1 MKKVININFQG
12 RVVPIEE
19 TAYDI
24 LKKYTESLS
33 RFFANEEGKEEIIN
47 DIEGR
52 IAELFAET
60 LKKGSTCICDNDV
73 NRIIDSMGRPEDF
86 ETEEPHYKESTNT
99 SSSNDKYNTNYSAPR
114 GRLYRD
120 EQDKILGGV
129 CGGLANYLRVDA
141 SVVRIIFAVLL
152 FGAGTGFFI
161 YLLLWVFLPSK
172 TLKSNITKRLYRNP
186 DEKVI
191 GGVSSGLAAYFNIAV
206 WIPRLIFAFPLI
218 MGVLSS
224 LFHNIFWSFDPFPS
238 IFFGSFG
245 GSLTLIYFVL
255 WGVIPE
261 ASSASEKLEMRGE
274 KVDLNTIKTTIQDD
288 LVGFKEKADKY
299 GSVISEKVNKWGDDV
314 NTAVNK
320 SGSRFGHAIAIVFKA
335 FFLFI
340 AGMIAFGLLMA
351 LIGILIGGVA
361 IFPFKNFF
369 LDGFWQLALAWT
381 TIIGFLIVPIIGF
394 IVWVVRRIMKV
405 KTKYKYF
412 GAVIGTIWTIGLF
425 SCITLVGMILNNYKT
440 KSAVEETINIQQPT
454 INKLYVTTKTDQ
466 ISFYG
471 DDWFGINYDKDD
483 VPFYGLNEDSVMMR
497 TIRISVIQSKD
508 TNYHMKIVKISR
520 GKDRVIAKQIAGNIN
535 FTLNQKDSILELPK
549 GFIITNKDKFRN
561 QQVLVIIEVP
571 IGKKIQLDKSL
582 DDYEWFDMNF
592 NKRNGWNV
600 EWDRSLSNSLSWE
613 DDVELIMGEKE
624 LINPNKKNDISNDLD
639 DLKKELERI
648 EDEKKELNDKRKNLN
663 DKKRDLLKEEK
674 NNSTTYNIK
683 KQDFITNIPSNIF
696 ISSFLIDKFS
706 F

>member
-19 TAYDI
+19 SAYDI
-24 LKKYTESLS
+24 LKQYTESLT
-33 RFFANEEGKEEIIN
+33 RFFAEEEGKEEIIN

-60 LKKGSTCICDNDV
+60 LKKGSTCICDDDV

-86 ETEEPHYKESTNT
+86 ETEEPHYKESNGA
-99 SSSNDKYNTNYSAPR
+99 SSSNYSNNNSYSAPR

-141 SVVRIIFAVLL
+141 SVVRIVFAVLL

-172 TLKSNITKRLYRNP
+172 NLKSNLTKRLYRNP

-245 GSLTLIYFVL
+245 GSLTLIYLVL
-255 WGVIPE
+255 WAVIPE
-261 ASSASEKLEMRGE
+261 ANSASEKLEMRGE
-274 KVDLNTIKTTIQDD
+274 RVDLNTIKTTIQDD

-299 GSVISEKVNKWGDDV
+299 GAVISEKVNKWGDEV
-314 NTAVNK
+314 NSTVNK
-320 SGSRFGHAIAIVFKA
+320 SGSRFGHAIGIVFKA

-340 AGMIAFGLLMA
+340 AGMIAFALLMA
-351 LIGILIGGVA
+351 LIGMLIGGVA

-394 IVWVVRRIMKV
+394 IVWVVRRIMKA

-412 GAVIGTIWTIGLF
+412 GAAIGTIWTIGLF
-425 SCITLVGMILNNYKT
+425 SCITLVAMILNNYKT
-440 KSAVEETINIQQPT
+440 KSAVEENITIQQPSN
-454 INKLYVTTKTDQ
+454 NKLYITTKRDQ

-471 DDWFGINYDKDD
+471 DDWFGINWDKNDA
-483 VPFYGLNEDSVMMR
+483 PFYGLNEDSVMMR
-497 TIRISVIQSKD
+497 TIRISVTQSKD
-508 TNYHMKIVKISR
+508 SSYHMKIVKISR
-520 GKDRVIAKQIAGNIN
+520 GKERDIAKQTASNIN
-535 FTLNQKDSILELPK
+535 FAFNQNDSILELPQ

-571 IGKKIQLDKSL
+571 VGKKIQLDKSL
-582 DDYEWFDMNF
+582 DDYEWFDLNF
-592 NKRNGWNV
+592 NKRNGWNIDL
-600 EWDRSLSNSLSWE
+600 DRSISNSFSWD

-624 LINPNKKNDISNDLD
+624 LINPNKNYEIGDDLEN
-639 DLKKELERI
+639 LKKELERI
-648 EDEKKELNDKRKNLN
+648 DDLKKELNDKKKDLN
-663 DKKRDLLKEEK
+663 DKKRDLLNEENTNK
-674 NNSTTYNIK
+674 STHNNKTQVYKTSI
-683 KQDFITNIPSNIF
+683 SNNVF
-696 ISSFLIDKFS
+696 VSSFLLDKFS